1 MARVIKP
8 VTLLVDGKEVQGVY
22 RGTDNEMIDESPNG
36 SYYSGEGSLIIISN
50 ENHLEIANIKNMD
63 GTSLLKEPSK
73 FTLSKIDVRNAF
85 KIDKILFDCIKDNII
100 Q

>member
-85 KIDKILFDCIKDNII
+85 KIDKILFDSIKDNII